1 MSSAPIDS
9 KYIQITTAFSSTP
22 TIIYASRHKTL
33 YKSVFPGMLAT
44 LEATLIDADRLP
56 STASTGSA
64 EFA

>member
-22 TIIYASRHKTL
+22 TIIYASPQNSL
-33 YKSVFPGMLAT
+33 KSVFPGMLAT